1 VHSRTRQ
8 PTVSLAPRAT
18 TAPRDELH
26 RVIEQFA
33 GRSPD
38 RGGRHLCPGGIF
50 ARVASLPGWHLCP
63 GGDDQR
69 GGELAQAAA
78 LGDGADARL
87 ASRARLALGHGQR
100 GALMARLVDRDIGAP
115 AEGEPPVHVAYIV
128 PLPIRANTA
137 AQIRL

>member
-1 VHSRTRQ
+1 VLSS
-8 PTVSLAPRAT
+8 SLPDDRL
-18 TAPRDELH
+18 TA
-26 RVIEQFA
+26 A
-33 GRSPD
+33 
-38 RGGRHLCPGGIF
+38 GGIF
-50 ARVASLPGWHLCP
+50 ARAASLPGWHLCP